1 MPGVVGFENGRASA
15 RPFYRIRNVRRLLL
29 LPAALCL
36 LTLSCVYW
44 TPRSKQPTTSARVIP
59 NVPLQTWGIES
70 CGAGSLSSV
79 LQHYGDPTTM
89 QEWDRT
95 LPKTHGGVL
104 SIDLVIAARQKGF
117 DSRLIT
123 GNHDTVERELLDG
136 RPTILMLQVVQA
148 PGSKLDFFHY
158 VVADGID
165 TEAQLV
171 RVQFGDGKAR
181 WVKFDRLDNAWTGG
195 GHAQIIVTPKDPAA
209 DALRAAVALETG
221 GKYADAA
228 AAYENIL
235 ANHPAHIIAWTNLGN
250 VEVQL
255 GDRKKAE
262 DAFRKALSIDPTSA
276 DALNNL
282 AWLLYQEDRLGEAE
296 DLAHRAVSMPAP
308 DAWQRLDT
316 LAHIQLA
323 RGACTDA
330 VETWRRALQDVPAGS
345 RADLTKAMSDAAEHC
360 KP

>member
-1 MPGVVGFENGRASA
+1 M
-15 RPFYRIRNVRRLLL
+15 
-29 LPAALCL
+29 
-36 LTLSCVYW
+36 
-44 TPRSKQPTTSARVIP
+44 SKKPTTSAKVIP
-59 NVPLQTWGIES
+59 GVPVQKWGIES

-79 LQHYGDPTTM
+79 LQHYGDPTSM

-95 LPKTHGGVL
+95 LPKTRGGVL

-117 DSRLIT
+117 DSRLVT
-123 GNHDTVERELLDG
+123 GNRDTVARELLDG

-148 PGSKLDFFHY
+148 PGTNFDFFHY

-165 TEAQLV
+165 MNAQLV
-171 RVQFGDGKAR
+171 RVQFGDGKTR
-181 WVKFDRLDNAWTGG
+181 WVKFERLDNAWTGG
-195 GHAQIIVTPKDPAA
+195 GHAQIIIAPKDPAE
-209 DALRAAVALETG
+209 DALRAAVALETN

-228 AAYENIL
+228 RAYEQIL
-235 ANHPAHIIAWTNLGN
+235 ATQPDHVIALTNLGN

-255 GDRKKAE
+255 GDNAKAE
-262 DAFRKALSIDPTSA
+262 ASFRKALAVDPTSA

-282 AWLLYQEDRLGEAE
+282 AWLLYQEKRLPEAE

-308 DAWQRLDT
+308 DTWQRIDT

-330 VETWRRALQDVPAGS
+330 VETWPRALKDVPADS
-345 RADLTKAMSDAAEHC
+345 RADIAKAMSDASEHC